1 MKLKYR
7 DKAKTFYNDI
17 DLNRFI
23 GTHIPDMLHSQV
35 TPELYYKCNR
45 HEFWDD
51 GTEMTGEEWFIVTTE
66 LLSKF

>member
-1 MKLKYR
+1 MKLKYK
-7 DKAKTFYNDI
+7 DKTKTFYNDI

-35 TPELYYKCNR
+35 TSELYYKCNK

-51 GTEMTGEEWFIVTTE
+51 GTEMTGEEWVIVTTK
-66 LLSKF
+66 LLKL